1 MKTQTLRWKNILI
14 LFLESF
20 FRLFTYFRK
29 FFDPEGDFSVK
40 LLNYEFLTEADFIMV
55 ANLLFWIDYRQS
67 AQRTVSAH
75 CELALCAE
83 FIVQW
88 LARWAGYSETR
99 VRFPVNT
106 PPTFPHLYVVASVW
120 WLPLRGTPLS
130 WLLPKLRGG
139 ISKPPTPTQYGL
151 SSA

>member
-1 MKTQTLRWKNILI
+1 MLVVGLLVGDQCAVAGNRALN
-14 LFLESF
+14 
-20 FRLFTYFRK
+20 
-29 FFDPEGDFSVK
+29 EGSRIFHNQGEGPSP
-40 LLNYEFLTEADFIMV
+40 
-55 ANLLFWIDYRQS
+55 
-67 AQRTVSAH
+67 QRTVSAH

-120 WLPLRGTPLS
+120 
-130 WLLPKLRGG
+130 
-139 ISKPPTPTQYGL
+139 
-151 SSA
+151 